1 MVEFGRYPWVARW
14 ALSGLGVGIETYKT
28 WKILSVVASGTCP

>member
-14 ALSGLGVGIETYKT
+14 ALSGFGVRKT